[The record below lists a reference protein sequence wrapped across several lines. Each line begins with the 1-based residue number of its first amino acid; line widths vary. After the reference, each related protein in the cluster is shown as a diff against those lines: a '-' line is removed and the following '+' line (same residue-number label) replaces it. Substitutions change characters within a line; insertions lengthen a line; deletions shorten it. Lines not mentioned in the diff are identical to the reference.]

1 MSSVDKIKWAMSLRD
16 PQYEALQ
23 YFDAISFKIEYRTS
37 SKAEAEEIA
46 SENCQAPHTI
56 SVDKEFDFPS
66 FCFDMTTGIGK
77 SRLMGAC
84 IYYLY
89 KTKGYKHFFILAP
102 GNTIYDKMRREAVPG
117 HPKYMFKGLEAEM
130 GRPKV
135 YDGENYLSYPVRYIQ
150 EEMVVEKTSDIQ
162 IFIFNISK
170 IFTRGDIEFKFHKFN
185 ENLGGSFAD
194 VLRSFDDLVICMDE
208 AHRYYAPASKK
219 AINYLNPVLG
229 LEYTATPKS
238 TNKNII
244 YHYGLEDGAGKFLK
258 IPVVMGRTNTAGY
271 SDDDIE
277 EMKLKDGIKLHERRK
292 SIVYKYCIDNQ
303 LEQVKPIVLIA
314 CKDTTHARKIKE
326 KIDSDAFFGGRYVG
340 KVIEIDSST
349 SGAETE
355 ENIQK
360 LLTIEKNT
368 NPIEIVLHVYK
379 LKEGWDVNNLFTIIP
394 LNAAKS
400 DILALQTIGRGLR
413 LPFGEITGIEEL
425 DTLDIVAHDHYREIV
440 DDIKNNPVFK
450 KRNLDEEDIPN
461 TKTVMVEPAVE
472 NQQISLFDEALCESK
487 VKSYQDLNN
496 ENVVENLF
504 AEYQKAFVKKVAP
517 KKSESDSGQMSIFDY
532 FANDDEKET
541 NDGTASDHKMT
552 QTGMGTDAVDTS
564 FTVHQGDASLQ
575 IDLQKSSGSK
585 NVLPYAKQEFIKK
598 VEELKKVAISVPK
611 IGISYS
617 STITFKSFTVKRNIM
632 DFDVAASRIERYD
645 AVNGRLLQVLDAD
658 ALIVENP
665 ENMLAVSLLE
675 SIPEFSSDDAEFIL
689 DVVDQY
695 LALIEGTD
703 EVKKKIV
710 RRYATVIVEDLR
722 KQIYASKEE
731 STEFVFNVQKDLIIF
746 KSFAKNMKENGRL
759 NFKKEVPD
767 KKNIKQYLFEGYK
780 KSYYAENAFDSDDER
795 RLSVVLEEDSE
806 VIRFIKPPLNQLGL
820 FYKAAKQYN
829 PDFLVETADKKYMI
843 EVKAANQTDNEDVQ
857 EKAKA
862 AIKWCE
868 CASQVDADGKQGCYD
883 VVIATNMIAVGMD
896 VDRLGLMSVVGQ
908 PKQNSE
914 YIQATSRVGRQHPG
928 IIFTV
933 YNPYRPRDLS
943 NYENFV
949 GFHSQMYR
957 YVEGTTA
964 TPFAARARDRVL
976 HALVVSL
983 LRLQVETMADNG
995 GASNINDI
1003 SDEQIKDIKDKILE
1017 RVKITAPSSYVDT
1030 EKEMDE
1036 FINTWKNIAKDE
1048 KLYYFVPTIADD
1060 KKRLLTYYG
1069 EYYGDK
1075 EKPTL
1080 SSMRDVEQSSTVFY
1094 WEGV

>member
-16 PQYEALQ
+16 PQYEALK
-23 YFDAISFKIEYRTS
+23 YFDVISSKIEYRTS
-37 SKAEAEEIA
+37 TKAEAEKIA
-46 SENCQAPHTI
+46 SDNCQEPHTI
-56 SVDKEFDFPS
+56 CVDEEFDFPS

-102 GNTIYDKMRREAVPG
+102 GNTIYDKIRRESVPG

-135 YDGENYLSYPVRYIQ
+135 YDGENYLNYPVKYVQQ
-150 EEMVVEKTSDIQ
+150 ELVVEKTSEIQ

-170 IFTRGDIEFKFHKFN
+170 IFTRGDLEFKFHKFN

-208 AHRYYAPASKK
+208 AHRYYAPASKV

-229 LEYTATPKS
+229 LEFTATPKN

-292 SIVYKYCIDNQ
+292 SIVYKYCIENN
-303 LEQVKPIVLIA
+303 LEQVKPIVLVA
-314 CKDTTHARKIKE
+314 CKDTAHAKKIKE
-326 KIDSDAFFGGRYVG
+326 KIDSDSFFGGRYVG

-425 DTLDIVAHDHYREIV
+425 DTLDIVAHDHYREII
-440 DDIKNNPVFK
+440 DDIKNNPIFK
-450 KRNLDEEDIPN
+450 KRNLDEEDIPE
-461 TKTVMVEPAVE
+461 TKTVKVQPVVE
-472 NQQISLFDEALCESK
+472 NQQISLFDEALRESK
-487 VKSYQDLNN
+487 IKSYQDLNTVN
-496 ENVVENLF
+496 ALNNLF
-504 AEYQKAFVKKVAP
+504 AEYQKAFVKKVEP
-517 KKSESDSGQMSIFDY
+517 KKSEDNSGQISIFD
-532 FANDDEKET
+532 FFGNSDNDAETSDNSKAQGMFHQKSTVSDEG
-541 NDGTASDHKMT
+541 DISLVV
-552 QTGMGTDAVDTS
+552 Q
-564 FTVHQGDASLQ
+564 QGDASLQ
-575 IDLQKSSGSK
+575 IELQKSLGEK
-585 NVLPYAKQEFIKK
+585 NILPYAKQEFIKK
-598 VEELKKVAISVPK
+598 IEELKRVAISVPK

-617 STITFKSFTVKRNIM
+617 STVTFKPFTVKRNIT

-645 AVNGRLLQVLDAD
+645 TINDKLLQVLDAD

-675 SIPEFSSDDAEFIL
+675 SIPEFSSDDAEFIIN
-689 DVVDQY
+689 VVDQY
-695 LALIEGTD
+695 LSLIDGTD
-703 EVKKKIV
+703 EEKKRIV
-710 RRYATVIVEDLR
+710 RRYATVIVNDLR

-731 STEFVFNVQKDLIIF
+731 NTEFLFNVQKDLIVF
-746 KSFAKNMKENGRL
+746 GPFVKNMKENGRI

-843 EVKAANQTDNEDVQ
+843 EVKATNQTDNEDVQ

-862 AIKWCE
+862 ALKWCE
-868 CASQVDADGKQGCYD
+868 CASKVDADGKTWEY
-883 VVIATNMIAVGMD
+883 
-896 VDRLGLMSVVGQ
+896 RLVPGDKIVVGNTF
-908 PKQNSE
+908 K
-914 YIQATSRVGRQHPG
+914 
-928 IIFTV
+928 
-933 YNPYRPRDLS
+933 
-943 NYENFV
+943 
-949 GFHSQMYR
+949 
-957 YVEGTTA
+957 YVIGMA
-964 TPFAARARDRVL
+964 VPI
-976 HALVVSL
+976 VV
-983 LRLQVETMADNG
+983 
-995 GASNINDI
+995 
-1003 SDEQIKDIKDKILE
+1003 
-1017 RVKITAPSSYVDT
+1017 
-1030 EKEMDE
+1030 
-1036 FINTWKNIAKDE
+1036 
-1048 KLYYFVPTIADD
+1048 
-1060 KKRLLTYYG
+1060 
-1069 EYYGDK
+1069 DK
-1075 EKPTL
+1075 E
-1080 SSMRDVEQSSTVFY
+1080 
-1094 WEGV
+1094 

>member
-1 MSSVDKIKWAMSLRD
+1 MSSVDKIKWAMSLRE

-23 YFDAISFKIEYRTS
+23 YFDAISSKIEYRTCT
-37 SKAEAEEIA
+37 KAEAEKIA
-46 SENCQAPHTI
+46 SENCQELHTI

-102 GNTIYDKMRREAVPG
+102 GNTIYDKMRRESVPG

-135 YDGENYLSYPVRYIQ
+135 YDGENYLSYPVKYVQQ
-150 EEMVVEKTSDIQ
+150 ELVVEKTSEIQ

-170 IFTRGDIEFKFHKFN
+170 IFTRGDLEFKFHKFN
-185 ENLGGSFAD
+185 ENLGGSFAE

-208 AHRYYAPASKK
+208 AHRYYAPASKR

-229 LEYTATPKS
+229 LEFTATPKN

-292 SIVYKYCIDNQ
+292 SIVYKYCIENN
-303 LEQVKPIVLIA
+303 LEQVKPIVLVA
-314 CKDTTHARKIKE
+314 CKDTTHAKKIKE
-326 KIDSDAFFGGRYVG
+326 KIDSDSFFGGRYVG

-425 DTLDIVAHDHYREIV
+425 DTLDIVAHDHYREII

-450 KRNLDEEDIPN
+450 KRNLDEEDIPE
-461 TKTVMVEPAVE
+461 TKTVKVEPVVE
-472 NQQISLFDEALCESK
+472 NQQISLFDEALSESK
-487 VKSYQDLNN
+487 IKSYQDLNS
-496 ENVVENLF
+496 ETAVDNLF
-504 AEYQKAFVKKVAP
+504 AEYQKAFVKKVSP
-517 KKSESDSGQMSIFDY
+517 KKAEDNSGQMSIFDF
-532 FANDDEKET
+532 FANSDNGTETSNSVSMQMDEVPQKSSVS
-541 NDGTASDHKMT
+541 NGIDSSLVA
-552 QTGMGTDAVDTS
+552 Q
-564 FTVHQGDASLQ
+564 QGDTSLQ
-575 IDLQKSSGSK
+575 IDLQKSSGGK

-598 VEELKKVAISVPK
+598 IEELKRVAISVPK

-617 STITFKSFTVKRNIM
+617 STIAFKPFTVKRNIS
-632 DFDVAASRIERYD
+632 DFDVAVSRIERYD
-645 AVNGRLLQVLDAD
+645 TVNDKLLQVLDAD

-695 LALIEGTD
+695 LALIDGTD
-703 EVKKKIV
+703 DEKKKIV

-731 STEFVFNVQKDLIIF
+731 STEFVFSVQKDLIVF
-746 KSFAKNMKENGRL
+746 GTFVKNMKENGRL
-759 NFKKEVPD
+759 YYKKEVPD

-795 RLSVVLEEDSE
+795 RLSVILEEDSD

-862 AIKWCE
+862 ALKWCE
-868 CASQVDADGKQGCYD
+868 CASEVDADGKAWEY
-883 VVIATNMIAVGMD
+883 
-896 VDRLGLMSVVGQ
+896 RLVPGDKIVVGNTF
-908 PKQNSE
+908 K
-914 YIQATSRVGRQHPG
+914 
-928 IIFTV
+928 
-933 YNPYRPRDLS
+933 
-943 NYENFV
+943 
-949 GFHSQMYR
+949 
-957 YVEGTTA
+957 YVIGMA
-964 TPFAARARDRVL
+964 VPI
-976 HALVVSL
+976 VV
-983 LRLQVETMADNG
+983 
-995 GASNINDI
+995 
-1003 SDEQIKDIKDKILE
+1003 DEE
-1017 RVKITAPSSYVDT
+1017 
-1030 EKEMDE
+1030 
-1036 FINTWKNIAKDE
+1036 
-1048 KLYYFVPTIADD
+1048 
-1060 KKRLLTYYG
+1060 
-1069 EYYGDK
+1069 
-1075 EKPTL
+1075 
-1080 SSMRDVEQSSTVFY
+1080 
-1094 WEGV
+1094 